1 LQHERKNLLV
11 IAERKVDAAGMV
23 QLSALDSGSP
33 TQLVLEPLLLPVCPW
48 PARGR
53 VDLEKLALLAEGP
66 LKNLHDAGFVHCDLR
81 PENIMRCDDK
91 GESSDWVLVDFGA
104 ARSSSADD
112 LFEHGT
118 VSFASENVRSAY
130 FSKSPIKIQPKDD
143 LESLVL
149 VAYAMTWLQPDQL
162 ASSLYVLKGSL
173 AKLRDFWHQSV
184 CSLRGWKDLLLCAR
198 RGDHQAVAASLRGL
212 NQRLDCIDEE

>member
-149 VAYAMTWLQPDQL
+149 VAYTMMWMQPDQL
-162 ASSLYVLKGSL
+162 ASTLYVLKAS
-173 AKLRDFWHQSV
+173 LRDFWDQSV
-184 CSLRGWKDLLLCAR
+184 CGLRHWKDLLLCAR
-198 RGDHQAVAASLRGL
+198 RGDHQAVAASLRSL